1 MEDVRGNRAEKSRG
15 TQHPT
20 PATPKNEPSDAP
32 KFPTTRTD
40 SLENLHARFFFWRFA
55 NPRFSPP
62 PNAPPSRRHFS
73 LVVAPSSFKT
83 GCRTILL
90 VLSTPRGRKTFDRRR
105 RSGRAS
111 EVDAAQRP
119 ARRGVDSCVRSSVS
133 IARRDRSRAL
143 ASIRDRGPRSGRASP
158 TRVREKSARAHSR
171 GSRDA
176 SRGPGGG

>member
-1 MEDVRGNRAEKSRG
+1 MENVRGNRAEKSRG

-62 PNAPPSRRHFS
+62 RTRRRVAGTFR

-83 GCRTILL
+83 GCRTIPL

-111 EVDAAQRP
+111 DVDAGLRP
-119 ARRGVDSCVRSSVS
+119 ARRGVDSCVRSSLS

-158 TRVREKSARAHSR
+158 TRVREKSARAHSS